1 MPELGSVFSKIPK
14 MLTLNP
20 ARSKIVNQAF
30 ERHANSTLASCYCMF
45 NLWSLGM
52 VLFEA
57 GGRSVA
63 GMPKQNDRQKNLQS
77 QYCRAVANVCVSLTA
92 TCLGSDVCKVS
103 GPVMGINLNGA
114 NEWRELEEIQVK
126 DFLQRSK

>member
-1 MPELGSVFSKIPK
+1 
-14 MLTLNP
+14 
-20 ARSKIVNQAF
+20 
-30 ERHANSTLASCYCMF
+30 MF
-45 NLWSLGM
+45 NLWSRGM

-63 GMPKQNDRQKNLQS
+63 GMPKQNDRRKNLQS

-92 TCLGSDVCKVS
+92 PCLGSDVFKVS

-114 NEWRELEEIQVK
+114 NEWRGLEEIQTT
-126 DFLQRSK
+126 DFLQRGKEPLKTARVHVSQLAKQHPPT